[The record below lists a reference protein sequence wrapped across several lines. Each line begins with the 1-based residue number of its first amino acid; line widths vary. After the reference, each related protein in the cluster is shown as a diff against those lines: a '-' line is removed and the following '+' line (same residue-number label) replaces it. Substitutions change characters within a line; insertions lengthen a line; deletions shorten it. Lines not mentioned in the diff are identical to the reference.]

1 MTALRLLR
9 HLLTQHLLLRRTCSK
24 PAVGF
29 ETKVAITIAEEGFST
44 TGLMVT
50 ERNWLDVYPYANW
63 GGNANLPVFQQGQQF
78 IPQEVMLRQVRLWQ
92 SGNRSNA
99 TCHDPGAL
107 AVNLCCLHVLS

>member
-1 MTALRLLR
+1 MILRPGLQICSESPDTVGEDSNMRLKR
-9 HLLTQHLLLRRTCSK
+9 HRAAACRTCSK

-29 ETKVAITIAEEGFST
+29 ETRVAITIAEEGFTT

-78 IPQEVMLRQVRLWQ
+78 IPQDILLRQARAF
-92 SGNRSNA
+92 N
-99 TCHDPGAL
+99 
-107 AVNLCCLHVLS
+107 

>member
-1 MTALRLLR
+1 MPL
-9 HLLTQHLLLRRTCSK
+9 HRTCSK

-78 IPQEVMLRQVRLWQ
+78 IPQEIMLRQVRIWQ
-92 SGNRSNA
+92 KMAAA
-99 TCHDPGAL
+99 TACSAPGHGP
-107 AVNLCCLHVLS
+107 CCSIVLLPVS